1 MRYLGLAL
9 FAEGPSDHR
18 FLSPLLFRACE
29 AECLAKGL
37 GTVEIGPIVELHSP
51 QDLRN
56 KSRKRRI
63 CEAATRSAASWNIL
77 FVHTDGG
84 GQPNQANRQ
93 RIEPAVRQLR
103 DELLDDHDCVAI
115 VPVRETEAWVLAD
128 PEGMLR
134 AFGFARWGATVDPI
148 VGGGDVEGVM
158 DPKRI
163 LRMMFRSVARKGSV
177 DSFYERLGE
186 MVSLQRLRS
195 VPAYAAFEGSLHDAL
210 NRLRFT
216 GD

>member
-1 MRYLGLAL
+1 M
-9 FAEGPSDHR
+9 
-18 FLSPLLFRACE
+18 
-29 AECLAKGL
+29 
-37 GTVEIGPIVELHSP
+37 EIGPVIELHSP
-51 QDLRN
+51 KGVRN
-56 KSRKRRI
+56 RSRKHRI
-63 CEAATRSAASWNIL
+63 CEAATRSAASWHIL

-103 DELLDDHDCVAI
+103 DELLDDHDYVAI
-115 VPVRETEAWVLAD
+115 VPVRETEAWILTD
-128 PEGMLR
+128 PESMLR
-134 AFGFARWGATVDPI
+134 AFGFARWGDA
-148 VGGGDVEGVM
+148 VGPMLDGGDVEGLM
-158 DPKRI
+158 DPKSI

-195 VPAYAAFEGSLHDAL
+195 APAYAAFERSLHDAL
-210 NRLRFT
+210 KRLRFT